1 MGIDVYLSWPKMT
14 KKEKMAQMT
23 GFSTHAG
30 CVGYLREAY
39 HGGPYPSKML
49 VREAFEAPKCKARI
63 PAALMRER
71 LTHVT
76 EPVRGVG
83 INAAA
88 MIEIVNKIKEMVDQ
102 GKEPGECGRF
112 GVININPAELPAEKY
127 EFEAMTVEEAVRERC
142 RVLYP
147 DMAPTDVEKLIQ
159 SYRDFVSLAEK
170 MEEKRGKPCMVY
182 ASY

>member
-39 HGGPYPSKML
+39 HGAPYPSKML
-49 VREAFEAPKCKARI
+49 VREAFESPKCKARI

-76 EPVRGVG
+76 EPMRGVG
-83 INAAA
+83 INAAVMA
-88 MIEIVNKIKEMVDQ
+88 EITKKISEMVDQ
-102 GKEPGECGRF
+102 GKEPGDVGRF
-112 GVININPAELPAEKY
+112 GVIRIDPAEIPPEKY
-127 EFEAMTVEEAVRERC
+127 EFEAMTVEEAVRARC
-142 RVLYP
+142 RVIYP
-147 DMAPTDVEKLIQ
+147 DMLPDDVEKLLQ
-159 SYRDFVSLAEK
+159 SYRDFVLLAER
-170 MEEKRGKPCMVY
+170 MEKKRGKPCMVY